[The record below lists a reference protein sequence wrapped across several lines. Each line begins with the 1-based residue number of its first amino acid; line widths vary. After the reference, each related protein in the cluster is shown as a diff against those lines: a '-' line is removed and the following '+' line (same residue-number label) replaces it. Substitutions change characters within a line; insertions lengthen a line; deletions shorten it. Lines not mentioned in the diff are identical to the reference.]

1 MTDRSNTADSRHGG
15 SAVRSAGSSSR
26 KVRERKVFGLVAW
39 TAFALVVL
47 ALVVYPVYSY
57 LFTGGGI
64 PFYSHWFAWAA
75 MAPDH
80 YGWYGDWRAVA
91 FAVVYFS
98 IFVLAFLYS
107 PRRRGW
113 RHLGV
118 AEAFLVALFTEM
130 FGLPLTIYLLGSVFG
145 VSLGFGMMEG
155 HLWAVLLDRLGLLP
169 LWWGV
174 SLVMAVSGALI
185 NLGIAL
191 MAAGW
196 WQVWRAKDE
205 LVTGGLYRFVRHP
218 QYTGFLLLITGFL
231 IQWPTLLTLVL
242 FPILVVVY
250 VRLARREERELE
262 QQFGE
267 RYVAYREKTPMLL
280 PGPKWGNAVR
290 ALASGKAR

>member
-1 MTDRSNTADSRHGG
+1 MSRL
-15 SAVRSAGSSSR
+15 
-26 KVRERKVFGLVAW
+26 FGFVAW
-39 TAFALVVL
+39 IAFALVAL
-47 ALVVYPVYSY
+47 ALVVYPIYSY
-57 LFTGGGI
+57 LLAGAI

-75 MAPDH
+75 IAPDQP
-80 YGWYGDWRAVA
+80 GWYGAWRAVA

-98 IFVLAFLYS
+98 VFVLAFLYS
-107 PRRRGW
+107 PRRREW

-118 AEAFLVALFTEM
+118 AEAYLVALFTEM

-145 VSLGFGMMEG
+145 VNLGFGMMEG

-169 LWWGV
+169 LGWGV

-218 QYTGFLLLITGFL
+218 QYTGFILLITGFL
-231 IQWPTLLTLVL
+231 VQWPTLLL
-242 FPILVVVY
+242 FPILIFAY
-250 VRLARREERELE
+250 AQLARREERELE
-262 QQFGE
+262 QRFGDE
-267 RYVAYREKTPMLL
+267 YTAYRARKPMLL
-280 PGPKWGNAVR
+280 PGWPARR
-290 ALASGKAR
+290 AS

>member
-1 MTDRSNTADSRHGG
+1 MTDDRLNSMVSGRDERTG
-15 SAVRSAGSSSR
+15 AVRSAESSSR
-26 KVRERKVFGLVAW
+26 EGRVRWVFGRLAW
-39 TAFALVVL
+39 IAFALAVL
-47 ALVVYPVYSY
+47 ALAIYPIYSY
-57 LFTGGGI
+57 LFAGGI

-107 PRRRGW
+107 PRRREW

-118 AEAFLVALFTEM
+118 AEAYLVALFTEM

-145 VSLGFGMMEG
+145 VNLGFGMMEG

-169 LWWGV
+169 LGWGV
-174 SLVMAVSGALI
+174 ALVMAVSGALI
-185 NLGIAL
+185 NVGIAL

-218 QYTGFLLLITGFL
+218 QYTGFVLLITGFL

-242 FPILVVVY
+242 FPILIFAY
-250 VRLARREERELE
+250 VRLARREERGLE
-262 QQFGE
+262 QRFGDE
-267 RYVAYREKTPMLL
+267 YVAYRAQTPMLL
-280 PGPKWGNAVR
+280 PGWPAPR
-290 ALASGKAR
+290 AS